1 MRITRGCVC
10 IVFSVA
16 VTIVL
21 GAVGAPV
28 ASASGPSVVPASGP
42 AAPTGPDGTPVPD
55 ASEPAS
61 SQPVSAPAGTVMPD
75 SASCWTA
82 GASPLQNYP
91 IDTQENLCMVNDQG
105 YVCNFSVAYGNFLGI
120 AFAKLML
127 DSGYCDTNSTYSYD
141 EVVAYYIHSGSEYS
155 SSAFGPYSFGI
166 WTQANGSTSSS
177 IFEGQWVVCMEI
189 TVGSPSAGDQ
199 CLVLSSSP
207 L

>member
-16 VTIVL
+16 VTMVL

-28 ASASGPSVVPASGP
+28 AFASGPSVFSASGP
-42 AAPTGPDGTPVPD
+42 AVPTGPDGTPVPD
-55 ASEPAS
+55 ASEPS
-61 SQPVSAPAGTVMPD
+61 SSHPVSDPAGTVTPD
-75 SASCWTA
+75 SGSCWTA
-82 GASPLQNYP
+82 GTSPLQNYP
-91 IDTQENLCMVNDQG
+91 INTQENLCMVNDQG
-105 YVCNFSVAYGNFLGI
+105 YVCNFSAAYGNFLGV
-120 AFAKLML
+120 AYVKLML
-127 DSGYCDTNSTYSYD
+127 DSGYCDTNSSYSD
-141 EVVAYYIHSGSEYS
+141 DQVDAYYIHSGTEYGS
-155 SSAFGPYSFGI
+155 TAYGPYSFGS

-189 TVGSPSAGDQ
+189 TVGDPSAGDQ